1 MFSVLQEIPQLEI
14 HDKDI
19 GFYFETGLASK
30 FETHCGGL
38 NEKCPL
44 QAQIFEHQVLTGG
57 AAVEEVQP
65 RWGSVDNTDVL

>member
-1 MFSVLQEIPQLEI
+1 MNMFSVLQEIPQLEI

-44 QAQIFEHQVLTGG
+44 
-57 AAVEEVQP
+57 
-65 RWGSVDNTDVL
+65 